1 LVVEAPDTTAAGAAT
16 LAVQAQGYDLEDAP
30 AEDILVA
37 EVVPV
42 AEVVLVA
49 EAVVPVAEVD
59 IPEEAVVPA
68 AAVIQAVADL
78 DNIGRA
84 TFLTE
89 P

>member
-42 AEVVLVA
+42 AE
-49 EAVVPVAEVD
+49 EVVPVAEVD

-78 DNIGRA
+78 DNIGHA